1 MLRHLALLHALQ
13 GSDLSLDLG
22 LASDPLLL
30 LPTNLIEDLLLLE
43 PHLLQGWRQLGIG
56 APPPIG
62 LGEDPGKVGLETDR
76 HVVLTLWPPGSCLHP
91 PLLQLHLLYQE

>member
-30 LPTNLIEDLLLLE
+30 LPMNLIEDLLLLE
-43 PHLLQGWRQLGIG
+43 PHLRQGWR
-56 APPPIG
+56 
-62 LGEDPGKVGLETDR
+62 
-76 HVVLTLWPPGSCLHP
+76 
-91 PLLQLHLLYQE
+91 